1 VKPLQ
6 DSESS
11 SKITAPLIIGVTGH
25 CDLRDEDIGS
35 LRKKVRE
42 VFEELQAKVPSTNF
56 LVLSALAEGA
66 DRLVARV
73 ALEFGAR
80 LIAPLPMPVAEYD
93 EDFKTQ
99 ESLDEFHSLLARA
112 EYSFVTNPPSTCS
125 REVSPE
131 DRRNLHYEGVGKF
144 IAAEC
149 QILIALWDGY
159 ATGLTGGTGEVVRF
173 QSEGIPL
180 ESGYDID
187 PPECFPVYQIV
198 TPRKSSH
205 PAAVPFT
212 LNIIYPKAF
221 GDDDTY
227 AEKYYDDMFKRLD
240 EFNKQVQMPD
250 RKILAEVE
258 ESKRFLFNKEEE
270 TRLNLRQNITF
281 QRYAFADALARGY
294 QASMVRTQR
303 WLHGVVFASFI
314 FFVFYAH
321 SHWPSENWYGWLIL
335 SVLCLSVGIGFWGR
349 ARKSRIDENY
359 QDYRA
364 VAEGLRVK
372 LFWNLAGIT
381 DRITNYYLR
390 KLRTELD
397 WIRNGLRGWYLDWEN
412 GGETPGPECS
422 ETGLGMNW
430 KCWIQDQHRYFKR
443 AAKRYQLLADKFE
456 LGVRLL
462 LAIGA
467 AVAFLLTV
475 FELVS
480 ATHPK
485 SVRSYALIAIEALL
499 ACAALA
505 NHYSE
510 SMAFTELA
518 KQYARM
524 QSVFYRACSMI
535 EQSIR
540 AQDLVKAK
548 ECLRKLGQEALAE
561 NGDWVLLHRER
572 PLKIPDV

>member
-1 VKPLQ
+1 LQ
-6 DSESS
+6 NSDSS
-11 SKITAPLIIGVTGH
+11 SRITAPLIIGVTGH
-25 CDLRDEDIGS
+25 CDLRDDDLGW

-73 ALEFGAR
+73 ALELGAR
-80 LIAPLPMPVAEYD
+80 LIAPLPMPVAEY
-93 EDFKTQ
+93 EKDFKTQ
-99 ESLDEFHSLLARA
+99 ESLDQFRSLRARA
-112 EYSFVTNPPSTCS
+112 EYSFVTNPSS
-125 REVSPE
+125 AASMEVSAE
-131 DRRNLHYEGVGKF
+131 DHRNLQYEGLGKF

-159 ATGLTGGTGEVVRF
+159 AKGLTGGTGEVVRM
-173 QSEGIPL
+173 QIEGIPP
-180 ESGYDID
+180 ETGYDID

-212 LNIIYPKAF
+212 LNIIYPQAF
-221 GDDDTY
+221 GDDATY

-240 EFNKQVQMPD
+240 DFNKQVQMPD
-250 RKILAEVE
+250 RKLLADVAD
-258 ESKRFLFNKEEE
+258 SKRFLFNTEEE
-270 TRLNLRQNITF
+270 TQLNPWQEITF
-281 QRYAFADALARGY
+281 ERYAFADALARRF
-294 QASMVRTQR
+294 QANMVQTQR
-303 WLHGVVFASFI
+303 RLHAFVFASFI

-321 SHWPSENWYGWLIL
+321 SHWPRENWPYWLVS
-335 SVLCLSVGIGFWGR
+335 SVLCLLVVGLLWYG
-349 ARKSRIDENY
+349 ARKLKIDQNY

-397 WIRNGLRGWYLDWEN
+397 WIRNGLRGWYLDWEDS
-412 GGETPGPECS
+412 GETLGPESS
-422 ETGLGMNW
+422 ESGLGINW

-443 AAKRYQLLADKFE
+443 AAKRYQFLADKFE
-456 LGVRLL
+456 LIVGLL
-462 LAIGA
+462 LTIGA
-467 AVAFLLTV
+467 AVAFFLML
-475 FELVS
+475 FEFILGNV
-480 ATHPK
+480 ANP
-485 SVRSYALIAIEALL
+485 VRSYALIAIEALL
-499 ACAALA
+499 AAAALA

-524 QSVFYRACSMI
+524 QSVFYRACTVM

-540 AQDLVKAK
+540 ARDLAKAK
-548 ECLRKLGQEALAE
+548 ECLSKLGQEALAE
-561 NGDWVLLHRER
+561 NGDWILLHRER

>member
-1 VKPLQ
+1 LQ
-6 DSESS
+6 DSDSS
-11 SKITAPLIIGVTGH
+11 LRIAAPLIIGVTGH
-25 CDLRDEDIGS
+25 RDLRDEDIGP

-56 LVLSALAEGA
+56 LVLSGLAEGA

-80 LIAPLPMPVAEYD
+80 LIAPLPMSVAEYE
-93 EDFKTQ
+93 EDFRTH
-99 ESLDEFHSLLARA
+99 ESLDEFRSLRARA
-112 EYSFVTNPPSTCS
+112 EYSFVTNPPSSCAS
-125 REVSPE
+125 EVSPE
-131 DRRNLHYEGVGKF
+131 ERRNLQYEGLGKF

-159 ATGLTGGTGEVVRF
+159 AKGLTGGTGEVVRF
-173 QSEGIPL
+173 QTEGIPL
-180 ESGYDID
+180 ETGYDID

-198 TPRKSSH
+198 TPRKSSN

-221 GDDDTY
+221 GDDATY

-240 EFNKQVQMPD
+240 DFNKQVQMPN
-250 RKILAEVE
+250 RKLLAEVAD
-258 ESKRFLFNKEEE
+258 SKRFLFNKEEE
-270 TRLNLRQNITF
+270 TQLNPRQNVTF
-281 QRYAFADALARGY
+281 ERYAFADALARRF
-294 QASMVRTQR
+294 QASMVKTQR
-303 WLHGVVFASFI
+303 WLHVFVFASFM

-321 SHWPSENWYGWLIL
+321 SYWPRENWRCWLIL
-335 SVLCLSVGIGFWGR
+335 SGGCLLAVFYSWFW
-349 ARKSRIDENY
+349 AHKLKIDRNY

-412 GGETPGPECS
+412 SGEKPGLDFS
-422 ETGLGMNW
+422 EGLGMNW
-430 KCWIQDQHRYFKR
+430 KCWIQDQNRYFKR
-443 AAKRYQLLADKFE
+443 AAKRYEFLADKFE
-456 LGVRLL
+456 LGVGVL

-467 AVAFLLTV
+467 VIVILLTV
-475 FELVS
+475 SEFVGS
-480 ATHPK
+480 HPE
-485 SVRSYALIAIEALL
+485 SVRTYALIAIEALL
-499 ACAALA
+499 AGAALA

-524 QSVFYRACSMI
+524 QSVFYRACTMI

-540 AQDLVKAK
+540 AQDLVKTK
-548 ECLRKLGQEALAE
+548 ECLQKLGQEALAE
-561 NGDWVLLHRER
+561 NGDWILLHRER